1 MGPTASGKSLVA
13 ERIASMLNAQLISAD
28 AFQVYRGLTIGTNK
42 PGNIRDYE
50 LVDFVD
56 PELPFSAGQWV
67 SLAREIVDNLWKKQ
81 QSAVVVG
88 GTGLYIRALFEGWQD
103 MSAADPDLREAL
115 SHKLHT
121 LGLSALVE
129 DLMRLDPASAEKI
142 DLQNPRRVIR
152 ALERAHNP
160 PKSDAKLLPPF
171 QKLKLGIPVDIPRL
185 NERITERAQ
194 AMIDA
199 GWKEEVAHLMAKN
212 VPETCQSMRAIGY
225 HAVARWVIGQSTRE
239 QVVSDVVQQTVQY
252 AKRQRTW
259 MRSEPHLHW
268 LQARGPIEQTSDA
281 LQEELE
287 SIFKASAD

>member
-13 ERIASMLNAQLISAD
+13 EHIASMLNAQLISAD

-67 SLAREIVDNLWKKQ
+67 SLAREIVENLWKKQ

-103 MSAADPDLREAL
+103 MSAADPGLREAL

-152 ALERAHNP
+152 ALERAHHP
-160 PKSDAKLLPPF
+160 PNSDEKRLPPF
-171 QKLKLGIPVDIPRL
+171 QKLKLGIPVDIPSL
-185 NERITERAQ
+185 NERIAERAQ

-268 LQARGPIEQTSDA
+268 LQTRGPIEQTSDA